1 MAKLKRIAKGLY
13 EAWVEARKM
22 QAEHVIRSRRG

>member
-1 MAKLKRIAKGLY
+1 MAKIKSIAKGLY

-22 QAEHVIRSRRG
+22 QAEHVFRSRRG

>member
-1 MAKLKRIAKGLY
+1 MKKFFKQMY

>member
-1 MAKLKRIAKGLY
+1 MDKLKRIAKGLF

-22 QAEHVIRSRRG
+22 QAEHIIRSRRG

>member
-1 MAKLKRIAKGLY
+1 MTKLKNIARGLY

-22 QAEHVIRSRRG
+22 QSSHVIRSRRG